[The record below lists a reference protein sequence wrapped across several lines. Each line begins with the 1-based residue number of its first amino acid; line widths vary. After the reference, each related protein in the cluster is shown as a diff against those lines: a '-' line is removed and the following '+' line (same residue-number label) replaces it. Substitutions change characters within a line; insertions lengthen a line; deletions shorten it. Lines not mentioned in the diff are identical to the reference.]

1 MHLLRQIEVAIA
13 NGKTTP
19 QACRE
24 RTACSWGAYIHNNI
38 LATREYFSTIASGV
52 DSHPVSEK

>member
-1 MHLLRQIEVAIA
+1 MLQQIEVAIA

-24 RTACSWGAYIHNNI
+24 RTACLWGAYIHNNI
-38 LATREYFSTIASGV
+38 LATREHFSTIAPGV